1 MICLYYSML
10 NVINKAVLNKNV
22 LESLKNEGQGRV
34 KTQSGGCVP
43 PRYGHRRRPRS
54 FCVSS
59 AFILLN
65 LLPLLYQPLQ
75 RGPLSSVSGRAE
87 PSLVKSQL
95 RFTGFESNGGDFCC
109 PSNRNGISVS
119 VLF

>member
-1 MICLYYSML
+1 MLAIRGHNICGVNSER
-10 NVINKAVLNKNV
+10 AA
-22 LESLKNEGQGRV
+22 GGGRRARR
-34 KTQSGGCVP
+34 GRG
-43 PRYGHRRRPRS
+43 PRYGHRRPRS

-75 RGPLSSVSGRAE
+75 RGPLSSVSGRTE

-95 RFTGFESNGGDFCC
+95 RFTGFDSNEGDFCRS
-109 PSNRNGISVS
+109 SNRNGISNPER
-119 VLF
+119 FFI

>member
-1 MICLYYSML
+1 MRRGAAEHRS
-10 NVINKAVLNKNV
+10 AVAWPL
-22 LESLKNEGQGRV
+22 
-34 KTQSGGCVP
+34 P
-43 PRYGHRRRPRS
+43 PRYGHRRPRS

-95 RFTGFESNGGDFCC
+95 RFTGFESVGGDFCR
-109 PSNRNGISVS
+109 PSNRNGISVP